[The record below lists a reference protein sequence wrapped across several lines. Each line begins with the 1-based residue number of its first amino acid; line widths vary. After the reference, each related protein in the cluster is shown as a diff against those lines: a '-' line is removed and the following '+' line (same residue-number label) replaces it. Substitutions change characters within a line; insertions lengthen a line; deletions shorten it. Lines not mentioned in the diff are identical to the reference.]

1 MKPAFSRDEPAEL
14 STADG
19 LPVVVRRSSRRR
31 RTVSAFWED
40 GKAVVAIPAS
50 FTRRQER
57 EWVRTMIQRL
67 ESSRRKS
74 VPKRRTDESLM
85 NHARELSAR
94 YLQGRAEPES
104 VRWVTNQNSRWGSA
118 TPAEKSIRLSDKLR
132 GMPEWVVDYVL
143 LHELAHLVVAGHGPR
158 FWDLLRAYPKTEE
171 AKAFL
176 AGVSFAMGRGLQ
188 GEDEPAGQFAPAGL
202 PLH

>member
-1 MKPAFSRDEPAEL
+1 MSAAASRDEPTDL

-19 LPVVVRRSSRRR
+19 LPVVVRRSTRRR
-31 RTVSAFWED
+31 RTVAAFWED

-74 VPKRRTDESLM
+74 APKRRNDDALM
-85 NHARELSAR
+85 KHARELSAR
-94 YLQGRAEPES
+94 YLHGRAKPES
-104 VRWVTNQNSRWGSA
+104 VRWVGNQNSRWGSA
-118 TPAEKSIRLSDKLR
+118 TPAEKSIRLSDKLQ

-143 LHELAHLVVAGHGPR
+143 LHELAHLVVAGHGPQ
-158 FWDLLRAYPKTEE
+158 FWALLTGYPRTEE

-176 AGVSFAMGRGLQ
+176 AGVSFALGRGLV
-188 GEDEPAGQFAPAGL
+188 DEPTL
-202 PLH
+202 